1 MDAGMLL
8 VPKLKSLPGPSSVGN
23 SAMGGPLSK
32 MKIVAKGVNLLN
44 QEDSRGKLA
53 GCNGNKQKQR
63 PNRDGDLILVMEPQ
77 NPSPTKYFDQN
88 GVPLKKESVEDGE
101 LLKELPIG
109 KSSSS
114 KKRSKL
120 TITCHKCSRLF
131 ETKIE
136 FEFHYRKSYNQEPI
150 YCCTTCDKQISQYKA
165 YRLHIYRHLNSANQR
180 YTCGTC
186 AKVFHQKSDLNR
198 HENVHESHN
207 QAAILAE
214 AAVSTKPHLSV
225 TSEEK
230 ISCDRC
236 TAVFGSQA
244 EVRVHVKKIHPIPKQ
259 MIECPDCGKFLSA
272 GSLYSHRKIHS
283 DGPKFT
289 CEDCDKSFV
298 QKINFIHHRKKH
310 LPNDERPFPCGECG
324 KAFFEKSHLQRH
336 QFFHSEERPY
346 KCGLCGKCYKTERCL
361 KVHSAVHN
369 ADRPFV
375 CTECNKGFLSSSKL
389 RQHSN
394 IHSGLRPFKC
404 KYCTRDFTNFPNW
417 LKHIRRRHK
426 VDHRT
431 GEKLDSVPKFMTKKK
446 DKPTEKPEAMLEKQD
461 SIHPLKE
468 TPQLSIKEESLPFV
482 GENSNIDLNLVSKDD
497 LLQPLKM
504 EEMEDIFLELPG
516 VTISKIVADDEDA
529 QHAVERPR
537 GVATST
543 STASEPL
550 TEEDESEP
558 LRPTDSDLVDPPP
571 LGMSED
577 DNELFQFGYVQP
589 EFDCDFSIKNEF
601 SLRAEAVNMIREI
614 DSANMSDTYG
624 ASSAPSAVLP
634 AATGALVYDI
644 NGELPI
650 FPTLISICGDEQQ
663 FRLINPNFIH
673 LPQLRRGSGSGSSS
687 GTPGNSAPSGS
698 GLKMESP

>member
-1 MDAGMLL
+1 MDSGILL
-8 VPKLKSLPGPSSVGN
+8 VPKLEPHPDGVGN
-23 SAMGGPLSK
+23 SALTGALPK
-32 MKIVAKGVNLLN
+32 VTIVAKGVELG
-44 QEDSRGKLA
+44 EGGCRGRT
-53 GCNGNKQKQR
+53 GCSGNKQKHR
-63 PNRDGDLILVMEPQ
+63 SGRDGELILVMEPQ

-88 GVPLKKESVEDGE
+88 GLPLKKELVENE
-101 LLKELPIG
+101 LTEELPAG
-109 KSSSS
+109 KASS

-136 FEFHYRKSYNQEPI
+136 YEFHYRKSYNQEPI

-186 AKVFHQKSDLNR
+186 AKVFHQKSDLTR
-198 HENVHESHN
+198 HEGVHES
-207 QAAILAE
+207 QIPASRPESDLMAATMAG
-214 AAVSTKPHLSV
+214 
-225 TSEEK
+225 K
-230 ISCDRC
+230 INCDRC
-236 TAVFGSQA
+236 DAVFGSQA
-244 EVRVHVKKIHPIPKQ
+244 EVRIHIKKIHPIPKQ

-346 KCGLCGKCYKTERCL
+346 KCELCGKCYKTERCL

-404 KYCTRDFTNFPNW
+404 KYCSRDFTNFPNW

-446 DKPTEKPEAMLEKQD
+446 DKPVDKKDSVMEKPKQ
-461 SIHPLKE
+461 IFQPPKQTL
-468 TPQLSIKEESLPFV
+468 QLAIKEESLPFV

-516 VTISKIVADDEDA
+516 GAGISTIVVEDEDA
-529 QHAVERPR
+529 QHAVERPTM
-537 GVATST
+537 ATTTST
-543 STASEPL
+543 SEPL

-558 LRPTDSDLVDPPP
+558 LGPTDSDFIDPPP
-571 LGMSED
+571 LGLSED

-601 SLRAEAVNMIREI
+601 SLRREAVNVIREI
-614 DSANMSDTYG
+614 DSTSIMGDDFGATS
-624 ASSAPSAVLP
+624 ASSIALP

-650 FPTLISICGDEQQ
+650 FPTLISICGDEQP

-673 LPQLRRGSGSGSSS
+673 LPQLRRGSGSSSNGSSGAS
-687 GTPGNSAPSGS
+687 GNGGPSGS
-698 GLKMESP
+698 GLKVKSP

>member
-1 MDAGMLL
+1 MDSGLLL
-8 VPKLKSLPGPSSVGN
+8 VPKLVPLPASIGN
-23 SAMGGPLSK
+23 SALSGSLPNIISQGSSEKAVGRGSGGGEYS
-32 MKIVAKGVNLLN
+32 G
-44 QEDSRGKLA
+44 S
-53 GCNGNKQKQR
+53 NKQKQKG
-63 PNRDGDLILVMEPQ
+63 DGELILVMEPQ

-88 GVPLKKESVEDGE
+88 GTPLKKDHVESKAHGE
-101 LLKELPIG
+101 ESRKTT
-109 KSSSS
+109 
-114 KKRSKL
+114 KKRSRL
-120 TITCHKCSRLF
+120 TITCHKCSKQF

-136 FEFHYRKSYNQEPI
+136 YEFHYRKSYNQEPV

-165 YRLHIYRHLNSANQR
+165 YRLHIYRHSNSANQR

-186 AKVFHQKSDLNR
+186 SKVFHQKSDLNR
-198 HENVHESHN
+198 HESVHES
-207 QAAILAE
+207 QTVVAFAE
-214 AAVSTKPHLSV
+214 KESS
-225 TSEEK
+225 
-230 ISCDRC
+230 ISAKVQGKLNCDRC
-236 TAVFGSQA
+236 DAVFGTQA
-244 EVRVHVKKIHPIPKQ
+244 EVRYHVKKIHPIPKQ

-289 CEDCDKSFV
+289 CEDCDKTFV

-324 KAFFEKSHLQRH
+324 KAFFEKSHLHRH
-336 QFFHSEERPY
+336 QFFHSEERPF
-346 KCGLCGKCYKTERCL
+346 KCEMCGKCYKTERCL

-375 CTECNKGFLSSSKL
+375 CSECNKGFLSSSKL

-404 KYCTRDFTNFPNW
+404 KYCSRDFTNFPNW

-446 DKPTEKPEAMLEKQD
+446 DKPADSKDDIVAVEKQVKTKP
-461 SIHPLKE
+461 SKE
-468 TPQLSIKEESLPFV
+468 ILQLSIKEESLPFV

-516 VTISKIVADDEDA
+516 AGISDEDA
-529 QHAVERPR
+529 RHAVCSQVPQSI
-537 GVATST
+537 ATS
-543 STASEPL
+543 ASDPP
-550 TEEDESEP
+550 TEDESEP
-558 LRPTDSDLVDPPP
+558 LGPADSDLIDPPP
-571 LGMSED
+571 LGLSED
-577 DNELFQFGYVQP
+577 DNELFQFSYVQP

-601 SLRAEAVNMIREI
+601 SLRTEDVNVIREI
-614 DSANMSDTYG
+614 ETNSGSF
-624 ASSAPSAVLP
+624 SSVPSVGSSAVLP
-634 AATGALVYDI
+634 TATGALVYDI

-650 FPTLISICGDEQQ
+650 FPTLISISGDEQQ

-673 LPQLRRGSGSGSSS
+673 LPQLRRHGPSG
-687 GTPGNSAPSGS
+687 GNSGGSSGS
-698 GLKMESP
+698 GLKMETQ

>member
-1 MDAGMLL
+1 MLI
-8 VPKLKSLPGPSSVGN
+8 VPKLNPLPGPSSLGN
-23 SAMGGPLSK
+23 SALGGPLSNVK
-32 MKIVAKGVNLLN
+32 VIAKAGNLD
-44 QEDSRGKLA
+44 EGCRGKLA
-53 GCNGNKQKQR
+53 GSNGNKQKQKTE
-63 PNRDGDLILVMEPQ
+63 RDGELILVMEPQ

-88 GVPLKKESVEDGE
+88 GLPLKKELVESRE
-101 LLKELPIG
+101 LQKELPVG
-109 KSSSS
+109 KSTSS

-120 TITCHKCSRLF
+120 VITCHKCSRLF
-131 ETKIE
+131 DTKIE
-136 FEFHYRKSYNQEPI
+136 FEFHYRKNYNQEPI

-198 HENVHESHN
+198 HENVHESHI
-207 QAAILAE
+207 QTVAVADSAI
-214 AAVSTKPHLSV
+214 STKSDLIAATFV
-225 TSEEK
+225 EK
-230 ISCDRC
+230 ISCERC
-236 TAVFGSQA
+236 SAVFGSQA
-244 EVRVHVKKIHPIPKQ
+244 EVRIHVKKIHPIPKQ

-346 KCGLCGKCYKTERCL
+346 KCELCGKCYKTERCL

-446 DKPTEKPEAMLEKQD
+446 DKVSDKSEVVVEKQNT
-461 SIHPLKE
+461 IQPLKE
-468 TPQLSIKEESLPFV
+468 TPQLPIKEESLPFV

-504 EEMEDIFLELPG
+504 EDMEDIFLELPG
-516 VTISKIVADDEDA
+516 VAISKIVADDEDA
-529 QHAVERPR
+529 QHAVERPMLAATSS
-537 GVATST
+537 ATST
-543 STASEPL
+543 TSEPL

-558 LRPTDSDLVDPPP
+558 LGPTESDMVDPPP
-571 LGMSED
+571 LGLSED

-601 SLRAEAVNMIREI
+601 SLRAEAVNVFREI
-614 DSANMSDTYG
+614 DSVNVSETHG

-673 LPQLRRGSGSGSSS
+673 LPQFRRSSGSGSSS
-687 GTPGNSAPSGS
+687 GTPGSSAPGGS
-698 GLKMESP
+698 GLKMELP

>member
-1 MDAGMLL
+1 
-8 VPKLKSLPGPSSVGN
+8 
-23 SAMGGPLSK
+23 
-32 MKIVAKGVNLLN
+32 
-44 QEDSRGKLA
+44 
-53 GCNGNKQKQR
+53 
-63 PNRDGDLILVMEPQ
+63 
-77 NPSPTKYFDQN
+77 
-88 GVPLKKESVEDGE
+88 
-101 LLKELPIG
+101 
-109 KSSSS
+109 
-114 KKRSKL
+114 
-120 TITCHKCSRLF
+120 
-131 ETKIE
+131 TKIE
-136 FEFHYRKSYNQEPI
+136 YEFHYRKSYNQEPI

-186 AKVFHQKSDLNR
+186 AKVFHQKSDLTR
-198 HENVHESHN
+198 HE
-207 QAAILAE
+207 
-214 AAVSTKPHLSV
+214 
-225 TSEEK
+225 
-230 ISCDRC
+230 
-236 TAVFGSQA
+236 G
-244 EVRVHVKKIHPIPKQ
+244 IHPIPKQ

-346 KCGLCGKCYKTERCL
+346 KCELCGKCYKTERCL

-404 KYCTRDFTNFPNW
+404 KYCSRDFTNFPNW

-446 DKPTEKPEAMLEKQD
+446 DKPVDKKDSVMEKPKQ
-461 SIHPLKE
+461 IFQPPKQTL
-468 TPQLSIKEESLPFV
+468 QLAIKEESLPFV

-516 VTISKIVADDEDA
+516 GAGISTIVVEDEDA
-529 QHAVERPR
+529 QHAVERPTM
-537 GVATST
+537 ATTTST
-543 STASEPL
+543 SEPL

-558 LRPTDSDLVDPPP
+558 LGPTDSDFIDPPP
-571 LGMSED
+571 LGLSED

-601 SLRAEAVNMIREI
+601 SLRREAVNVIREI
-614 DSANMSDTYG
+614 DSTSIMGDDFGATS
-624 ASSAPSAVLP
+624 ASSIALP

-650 FPTLISICGDEQQ
+650 FPTLISICGDEQP

-673 LPQLRRGSGSGSSS
+673 LPQLRRGSGSSSNGSSGAS
-687 GTPGNSAPSGS
+687 GNGGPSGS
-698 GLKMESP
+698 GLKVKSP